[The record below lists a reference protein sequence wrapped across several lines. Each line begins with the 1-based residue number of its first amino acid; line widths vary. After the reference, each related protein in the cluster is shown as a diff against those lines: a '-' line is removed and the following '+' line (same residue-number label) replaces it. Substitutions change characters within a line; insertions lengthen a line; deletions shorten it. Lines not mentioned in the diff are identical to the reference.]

1 MISNSLLGIIIPRRE
16 PMEIKLNEPW
26 ITSKVR
32 CQNGYA
38 YIDKP
43 FWNAEK
49 QQADHK
55 REYIGKYDGKN
66 FTPNKTFHRLKAEYE
81 ESIRRSKPGP
91 VPTDT
96 CLRQFFGAT
105 YLLDQICDKT
115 GIAADLG
122 KCFGSLA
129 PQILSI
135 AYYLIIEEGLPLY
148 RFRRWA
154 NTHRHPY
161 GKDIPSQRSSELFGL
176 ILEDPKMKYLKYQAK
191 RHSGKEYLA
200 FDTTSIS
207 SYSTLIKQAK
217 YGKNKEGDSL
227 PQINLA
233 LLYGEESMLPVY
245 YRKLAGNI
253 TDVKTIENLVKDVD
267 FLNLEKLKLVL
278 DRGFYSEKNINDL
291 MKHHHK
297 FLIGMKLSLKFVNKR
312 LDDIRDNF
320 VTRFNYNSE
329 LKLYIMTLTEV
340 WDYSEERTRS
350 GEIIH
355 DKRRVYLHFYYND
368 QKATDDKIRF
378 NAMLDRLENNL
389 INGSPLPED
398 EHLYQKYFSIHETP
412 VRGKT
417 YSFKEDAIRKAER
430 NYGYFILM
438 SNGIKDPV
446 EALKIYRLKDLI
458 EKSFGNLKERLS
470 MRRMSVASE
479 ENFEGK
485 LFVQFI
491 SLQLMSYIK
500 KQMDEN
506 GLFKDYTMQSLL
518 DELDTIEYYQQP
530 GKAHHLSEIT
540 EKQRKLYELMQVP
553 APS

>member
-1 MISNSLLGIIIPRRE
+1 
-16 PMEIKLNEPW
+16 MEIKLNEPW
-26 ITSKVR
+26 ITGKVR

-38 YIDKP
+38 YIDNA
-43 FWNAEK
+43 FWNTEK
-49 QQADHK
+49 QQSDHK
-55 REYIGKYDGKN
+55 REYIGKYDGTT
-66 FTPNKTFHRLKAEYE
+66 FTPNKNYNRLKSEYE
-81 ESIRRSKPGP
+81 TSLAKSKTGP
-91 VPTDT
+91 VPTEI
-96 CLRQFFGAT
+96 CLRQFYGAT
-105 YLLDQICDKT
+105 YLLDRICDKT
-115 GIAADLG
+115 GVAADLG

-129 PQILSI
+129 SQILSI

-148 RFRRWA
+148 RFHRWGT
-154 NTHRHPY
+154 THRHPH

-176 ILEDPKMKYLKYQAK
+176 ITEDAKMAYFKHQAK
-191 RHSGKEYLA
+191 RHSCKEYLA

-267 FLNLEKLKLVL
+267 FLKLDKLKLVM

-297 FLIGMKLSLKFVNKR
+297 FLIGVKMSLKFVSR
-312 LDDIRDNF
+312 ILDRERDDF

-329 LKLYIMTLTEV
+329 LKLYIKSFTEE
-340 WDYSEERTRS
+340 WNYTEKKSRS
-350 GEIIH
+350 GETVNG
-355 DKRRVYLHFYYND
+355 KRRIYLHIYYND
-368 QKATDDKIRF
+368 QKATDDKNRF
-378 NAMLDRLENNL
+378 NAMLDRLEYNL
-389 INGSPLPED
+389 INGTTDPED
-398 EHLYQKYFSIHETP
+398 ERLYQKYFTIHETP

-417 YSFKEDAIRKAER
+417 YSFKEDSIRKAEK
-430 NYGYFILM
+430 NYGYFVLM

-446 EALKIYRLKDLI
+446 EALRLYRLKDLI
-458 EKSFGNLKERLS
+458 EKSFGNLKDRLS

-485 LFVQFI
+485 LFVQFVA
-491 SLQLMSYIK
+491 LQLVSYIK
-500 KQMDEN
+500 KHMDDK

-540 EKQRKLYELMQVP
+540 EKQRKLYELLDVP
-553 APS
+553 VPS

>member
-1 MISNSLLGIIIPRRE
+1 
-16 PMEIKLNEPW
+16 MEININEPW
-26 ITSKVR
+26 ITGKVR

-38 YIDKP
+38 YIDNA

-49 QQADHK
+49 QQSDHK
-55 REYIGKYDGKN
+55 REYIGKYDGKT

-81 ESIRRSKPGP
+81 NALVQPKTGP
-91 VPTDT
+91 VPTDI
-96 CLRQFFGAT
+96 CLRQFYGAT
-105 YLLDQICDKT
+105 YLLDRICDKT

-135 AYYLIIEEGLPLY
+135 AYYLILEEGNPLY
-148 RFRRWA
+148 RFSRWS
-154 NTHRHPY
+154 NSHRHPY

-176 ILEDPKMKYLKYQAK
+176 IIEDAKMSYLRHQSK
-191 RHSGKEYLA
+191 RHSCNEYLA

-217 YGKNKEGDSL
+217 YGKNKEGDPL

-253 TDVKTIENLVKDVD
+253 TDVKTIENLVRDVD
-267 FLNLEKLKLVL
+267 FLKLEKLKLVM
-278 DRGFYSEKNINDL
+278 DHGFYSEKNINDL

-297 FLIGMKLSLKFVNKR
+297 FLIGVKISLNLVSR
-312 LDDIRDNF
+312 ILDRVRDDF

-329 LKLYIMTLTEV
+329 LKLYVMTFTEE
-340 WDYSEERTRS
+340 WDYTEEKPRS
-350 GEIIH
+350 GEIIKE
-355 DKRRVYLHFYYND
+355 KRRIYLHFYYND

-378 NAMLDRLENNL
+378 NAMLDRLEYNL
-389 INGSPLPED
+389 VNGTPDPED
-398 EHLYQKYFSIHETP
+398 EKLYQKYFTIHETP
-412 VRGKT
+412 VMGKT
-417 YSFKEDAIRKAER
+417 YSFKEDAIRKAEK
-430 NYGYFILM
+430 NYGYFVLM

-446 EALKIYRLKDLI
+446 EALRIYRLKDLI

-470 MRRMSVASE
+470 MRRISVASE

-485 LFVQFI
+485 LFVQFVA
-491 SLQLMSYIK
+491 LQLMSYIK

-540 EKQRKLYELMQVP
+540 KKQRKLYELMQVP

>member
-1 MISNSLLGIIIPRRE
+1 MTI
-16 PMEIKLNEPW
+16 EINEPW
-26 ITSKVR
+26 IIGKVR

-49 QQADHK
+49 KQADHK
-55 REYIGKYDGKN
+55 RVYIGKFDGKT
-66 FTPNKTFHRLKAEYE
+66 FTPNKNFQHLKDEYQQGLTA
-81 ESIRRSKPGP
+81 SKTGP
-91 VPTDT
+91 VPTDI
-96 CLRQFFGAT
+96 CLRQFYGAT
-105 YLLDQICDKT
+105 YLLDAICDKT

-135 AYYLIIEEGLPLY
+135 AYYLIIEEGQPLY
-148 RFRRWA
+148 RFHKWGL
-154 NTHRHPY
+154 THRHPY
-161 GKDIPSQRSSELFGL
+161 GKDIPSQRSSDLFGL
-176 ILEDPKMKYLKYQAK
+176 ITEETKMDYLRYQAK
-191 RHSGKEYLA
+191 RHGSKEYLA

-207 SYSTLIKQAK
+207 SYSRLIKQVK
-217 YGKNKEGDSL
+217 YGKNKEGDHL

-253 TDVKTIENLVKDVD
+253 TDVKTIENLMKDID
-267 FLNLEKLKLVL
+267 FLKLEKLKLVM

-297 FLIGMKLSLKFVNKR
+297 FLIGAKTSLKIVSRK
-312 LDDIRDNF
+312 LDEIRDDF
-320 VTRFNYNSE
+320 VTRFHYDST
-329 LKLYIMTLTEV
+329 LKLYVMSFTEK
-340 WDYSEERTRS
+340 WDYTEEKTRT
-350 GEIIH
+350 GEIITEQ
-355 DKRRVYLHFYYND
+355 RRIYLHYYYND
-368 QKATDDKIRF
+368 QKATDDKNRF

-389 INGSPLPED
+389 INGTVDPAD
-398 EHLYQKYFSIHETP
+398 KKLYDKYFVINETP
-412 VRGKT
+412 VRGIT
-417 YSFKEDAIRKAER
+417 YSFKEEAIRKTEK
-430 NYGYFILM
+430 NYGYFVLM

-446 EALKIYRLKDLI
+446 EALRIYRLKDLI

-491 SLQLMSYIK
+491 ALQLMSYIK

-506 GLFKDYTMQSLL
+506 GLFSNYTLQSLL
-518 DELDTIEYYQQP
+518 DELDIIEYYQQP

-540 EKQRKLYELMQVP
+540 DKQRNLYTMMDVAVP
-553 APS
+553 T

>member
-1 MISNSLLGIIIPRRE
+1 
-16 PMEIKLNEPW
+16 MEIKINEPW
-26 ITSKVR
+26 ITDKVR
-32 CQNGYA
+32 IQNGYA
-38 YIDKP
+38 YIDHP
-43 FWNAEK
+43 FWNVEK

-55 REYIGKYDGKN
+55 REYIGKYDGKD
-66 FTPNKTFHRLKAEYE
+66 FKPNKNFHRLKAEYE
-81 ESIRRSKPGP
+81 ASLTASKTGP
-91 VPTDT
+91 VPTDI
-96 CLRQFFGAT
+96 CLRQFHGAT
-105 YLLDQICDKT
+105 YLLDRIAEKT
-115 GIAADLG
+115 GIAGDLG
-122 KCFGSLA
+122 KCYGSLA

-135 AYYLIIEEGLPLY
+135 AYYLVIEEGLPLY
-148 RFRRWA
+148 RFTKWGS
-154 NTHRHPY
+154 THRHPY

-176 ILEDPKMKYLKYQAK
+176 ITEESKMDYFKYQAK
-191 RHSGKEYLA
+191 RHSCDEYLA

-233 LLYGEESMLPVY
+233 LLYGEETMLPVY

-267 FLNLEKLKLVL
+267 FLKLEKLKLVM

-297 FLIGMKLSLKFVNKR
+297 FLIGARLSLNLVSSRLNK
-312 LDDIRDNF
+312 IRDDF

-329 LKLYIMTLTEV
+329 LKLYVMSFTEG
-340 WDYSEERTRS
+340 WEYTEEKPRT
-350 GEIIH
+350 GEVIT
-355 DKRRVYLHFYYND
+355 DKRRIYLHFYYND
-368 QKATDDKIRF
+368 QKATDDKVRF

-389 INGSPLPED
+389 VNGTPDPED
-398 EHLYQKYFSIHETP
+398 AKLYQKYFTIHETP

-417 YSFKEDAIRKAER
+417 YSFNEDAIRKAER
-430 NYGYFILM
+430 NYGYFALM
-438 SNGIKDPV
+438 TNGIKDPV
-446 EALKIYRLKDLI
+446 EALRIYRLKDLI

-491 SLQLMSYIK
+491 ALQLMSYIK

-506 GLFKDYTMQSLL
+506 GLFSDYTMQSLL
-518 DELDTIEYYQQP
+518 DELDVIEYYQQP

-540 EKQRKLYELMQVP
+540 NKQRKLYELMEVP
-553 APS
+553 VPT

>member
-1 MISNSLLGIIIPRRE
+1 
-16 PMEIKLNEPW
+16 MEIKINEPW
-26 ITSKVR
+26 ITEKVR
-32 CQNGYA
+32 IQNGYA
-38 YIDKP
+38 YIDHP

-55 REYIGKYDGKN
+55 REYIGKYDGKA
-66 FTPNKTFHRLKAEYE
+66 FTPNKNFSRLKAEYE
-81 ESIRRSKPGP
+81 ASLVLPKTGP
-91 VPTDT
+91 VPTET
-96 CLRQFFGAT
+96 CLRQFYGAT
-105 YLLDQICDKT
+105 YLLDQICDIT

-135 AYYLIIEEGLPLY
+135 AYYLVIEEGMPLY
-148 RFRRWA
+148 RFSRWG

-176 ILEDPKMKYLKYQAK
+176 ISEEAKMSYFRHQAK
-191 RHSGKEYLA
+191 RHSCDEYLA

-233 LLYGEESMLPVY
+233 LLYGESSMLPVY

-267 FLNLEKLKLVL
+267 FLKLEKLKLVM

-297 FLIGMKLSLKFVNKR
+297 FLIGVKMSLNLVNNR
-312 LDDIRDNF
+312 LNKIRDGF

-329 LKLYIMTLTEV
+329 LKLYVMSFTEE
-340 WDYSEERTRS
+340 WDYTEDKPRT
-350 GEIIH
+350 GETIT

-368 QKATDDKIRF
+368 QKATDDKVRF
-378 NAMLDRLENNL
+378 NEMLDRLENNL
-389 INGSPLPED
+389 VNGTPDPED
-398 EHLYQKYFSIHETP
+398 TKLYQKYFTIHETQ

-417 YSFKEDAIRKAER
+417 YSFKEDAIRNAEK
-430 NYGYFILM
+430 NYGYFVLM

-470 MRRMSVASE
+470 MRRMAVASE

-485 LFVQFI
+485 LFVQFVA
-491 SLQLMSYIK
+491 LQMMSYIK
-500 KQMDEN
+500 KQMDQN
-506 GLFKDYTMQSLL
+506 GLFSNYTMQTLL
-518 DELDTIEYYQQP
+518 DELDIIEYYQQP

-540 EKQRKLYELMQVP
+540 KKQRELYELMEVESP
-553 APS
+553 T

>member
-1 MISNSLLGIIIPRRE
+1 MD
-16 PMEIKLNEPW
+16 IKLNEPW
-26 ITSKVR
+26 ITGPVR

-38 YIDKP
+38 YIDHP

-55 REYIGKYDGKN
+55 REYIGKYDGTTFK
-66 FTPNKTFHRLKAEYE
+66 PNKTFHSLKAEYE
-81 ESIRRSKPGP
+81 RSQLQSKTGL
-91 VPTDT
+91 VPTNI
-96 CLRQFFGAT
+96 CLRQFCGAT
-105 YLLDQICDKT
+105 YLLDQISDKT

-135 AYYLIIEEGLPLY
+135 AYYLVIEEGMPLY
-148 RFRRWA
+148 RFRRWS
-154 NTHRHPY
+154 NSHKHPY

-176 ILEDPKMKYLKYQAK
+176 MLEDPKMSYFRYQAK
-191 RHSGKEYLA
+191 RHSCNEYLA

-253 TDVKTIENLVKDVD
+253 TDVKTIENLIKDID
-267 FLNLEKLKLVL
+267 FLKLKKLKLVM

-297 FLIGMKLSLKFVNKR
+297 FLIGAKLSLKFVSKR
-312 LDDIRDNF
+312 LDSIRDDF

-329 LKLYIMTLTEV
+329 LKLYVMSFMEE
-340 WDYSEERTRS
+340 WDYTEEKPRS
-350 GEIIH
+350 GENIN
-355 DKRRVYLHFYYND
+355 DKRRIYLHFYYND

-378 NAMLDRLENNL
+378 NAMLDRLEYNL
-389 INGSPLPED
+389 INGTPDPED
-398 EHLYQKYFSIHETP
+398 EHLYQKYIKIHETP

-417 YSFKEDAIRKAER
+417 YSFREDAIRKAEK
-430 NYGYFILM
+430 NYGYFALIT
-438 SNGIKDPV
+438 NGIKDPV
-446 EALKIYRLKDLI
+446 EALRVYRLKDLI

-470 MRRMSVASE
+470 MRRMAVASE

-485 LFVQFI
+485 LFVQFVA
-491 SLQLMSYIK
+491 LQLMSYIK

-540 EKQRKLYELMQVP
+540 NKQRKLYELMNVP
-553 APS
+553 VPS